1 MLQSSAFASSP
12 IPLSHYPKKENCRK
26 EKQQI
31 NRGQRGETDVDH
43 EAGVWR
49 AGAGRRATS
58 FPQSTVAIPQMS
70 G

>member
-1 MLQSSAFASSP
+1 MLQSSAFASPP
-12 IPLSHYPKKENCRK
+12 IPFSHYPKKKNCRK

-31 NRGQRGETDVDH
+31 NRGQRGEADVDH
-43 EAGVWR
+43 EAGVGR

-58 FPQSTVAIPQMS
+58 LPHSTVAIPQMS